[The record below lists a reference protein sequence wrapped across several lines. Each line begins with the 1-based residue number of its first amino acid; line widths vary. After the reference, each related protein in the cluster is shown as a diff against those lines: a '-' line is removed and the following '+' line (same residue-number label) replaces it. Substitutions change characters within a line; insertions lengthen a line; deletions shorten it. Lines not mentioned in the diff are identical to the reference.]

1 MPHPEPR
8 SAGALHG
15 RSKAPPAIEGRVST
29 RTADAPLR
37 DATGGHGFPVDPS
50 SGLPSFDEPDEHVAT
65 EIGVGAPSSVHEAQ
79 DDPTERATPVMPTR
93 ERIVI
98 DMPELVWNARGAPD
112 LALDPHRDAMLPD
125 APLTF
130 GAVLSASLA
139 L

>member
-1 MPHPEPR
+1 MPHPDQR

-15 RSKAPPAIEGRVST
+15 RPKAPPITDE
-29 RTADAPLR
+29 RTPPPPA
-37 DATGGHGFPVDPS
+37 HGFPVDPS

-98 DMPELVWNARGAPD
+98 DMPDLVWNARGAPD

>member
-1 MPHPEPR
+1 MPHPDQR

-15 RSKAPPAIEGRVST
+15 RPKAPPIANEGTPSST
-29 RTADAPLR
+29 R
-37 DATGGHGFPVDPS
+37 HGFPLDPS

-65 EIGVGAPSSVHEAQ
+65 EIGVGAPASVAGE
-79 DDPTERATPVMPTR
+79 DDATDRSTPVMPIR
-93 ERIVI
+93 ERIVF
-98 DMPELVWNARGAPD
+98 DMPELVWNARGALD

>member
-1 MPHPEPR
+1 MPHPDQR

-15 RSKAPPAIEGRVST
+15 RPKAPRLIDE
-29 RTADAPLR
+29 RTPTPTA
-37 DATGGHGFPVDPS
+37 HGFPVDPS

-65 EIGVGAPSSVHEAQ
+65 EIGVGAPTNLREAQ
-79 DDPTERATPVMPTR
+79 DDPRERATPVMPTR
-93 ERIVI
+93 EHIVI
-98 DMPELVWNARGAPD
+98 DMAELVWSARGALDLALD

-125 APLTF
+125 APLTV

>member
-1 MPHPEPR
+1 MPHPDQR

-15 RSKAPPAIEGRVST
+15 RPKAPQLIDE
-29 RTADAPLR
+29 RTPTPTA
-37 DATGGHGFPVDPS
+37 HGFPVDPS

-65 EIGVGAPSSVHEAQ
+65 EIGVGAPTNLREAQ
-79 DDPTERATPVMPTR
+79 DDPRERATPVMPTR
-93 ERIVI
+93 EHIVI
-98 DMPELVWNARGAPD
+98 DMAELVWSARGALDLALD

-125 APLTF
+125 AHLTV